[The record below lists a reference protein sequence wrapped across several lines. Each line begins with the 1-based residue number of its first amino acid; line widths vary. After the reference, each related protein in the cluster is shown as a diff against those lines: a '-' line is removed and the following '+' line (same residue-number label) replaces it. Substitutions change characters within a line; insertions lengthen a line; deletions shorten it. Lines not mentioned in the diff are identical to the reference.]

1 MKIEGI
7 VIEANDYKETSKIVT
22 LYTNIGKISVKAVGA
37 KRTKGGSLGF
47 ITIGNIISCIISDTS
62 FPSLIEYEII
72 DFIFN
77 ITNDLNRIK
86 AFQVILN
93 VIKHIP
99 VDNNHEKLY
108 EYIKKTLIDLK
119 TEEPLKLLSIFLIK
133 MLYPYGI
140 VPNLKECAIC
150 HSKDIVFLDLKNG
163 LSYCKNCQ
171 NRNNIDLYNIF
182 NEYYYLKKDIKDY
195 SNYEYNLLISL
206 LRDYYLNYA
215 SIDIRFK

>member
-22 LYTNIGKISVKAVGA
+22 LYTNIGFVSVKAIGA
-37 KRTKGGSLGF
+37 KKTKGGSLGF
-47 ITIGNIISCIISDTS
+47 ITIGNIISCIISDTKL
-62 FPSLIEYEII
+62 PTLIEYEII
-72 DFIFN
+72 DSIFD

-86 AFQVILN
+86 AFQVMLK

-99 VDNNHEKLY
+99 IENNHDKIY
-108 EYIKKTLIDLK
+108 DYIKQALIDLK
-119 TEEPLKLLSIFLIK
+119 TKDALKLLSIFLIK

-150 HSKDIVFLDLKNG
+150 HNKTIVFLDLKNG
-163 LSYCKNCQ
+163 LSYCGNCQ
-171 NRNNIDLYNIF
+171 NKNNIDLYNIF
-182 NEYYYLKKDIKDY
+182 TEYYYLKKDINDY
-195 SNYEYNLLISL
+195 NNYEYNLLLSY